1 MLTDVAPQTVHSSSP
16 SNPVPAAR
24 HPVTQAVVDLARPH
38 ASKLDLVA
46 ARGRLRDALTSYVRS
61 LRASGA
67 SPSDVFT
74 YTNALVRH
82 ALSSIA
88 PTRLSAEIRD
98 TVRRW
103 ALAAYDRAD

>member
-1 MLTDVAPQTVHSSSP
+1 MLTDVAQLHSSP
-16 SNPVPAAR
+16 SNPPPVPR
-24 HPVTQAVVDLARPH
+24 NTVTQAVVDLVRPH

-74 YTNALVRH
+74 HTNALVRQ
-82 ALSSIA
+82 ALSGIA
-88 PTRLSAEIRD
+88 PARLSSDIRD
-98 TVRRW
+98 AVRRW
-103 ALAAYDRAD
+103 AVAAYDRAD

>member
-1 MLTDVAPQTVHSSSP
+1 MLTDVAPLHSAP
-16 SNPVPAAR
+16 SNPAPAPR

-67 SPSDVFT
+67 SPSDVFAH
-74 YTNALVRH
+74 TNALVRH
-82 ALSSIA
+82 ALSGIA
-88 PTRLSAEIRD
+88 PARLSGEIRD
-98 TVRRW
+98 AVRRW